1 VIRIVPQKPHS
12 ARCGRETSERQA
24 LTPELSAIL
33 KKYWFFAGIL
43 LAVMGGFAFRGLHGW
58 LREYDVLTIGIFV
71 AFFITGLTLD
81 TSHLSRQLRQLK
93 APLAA
98 MISSLIFIP
107 LLSWL
112 LARSL
117 FPQEFVLGI
126 CIIATAP
133 VTVVSG
139 TVMTALGKGNV
150 PLSLF
155 ICVLGNFVGV
165 FTIPFSLKLLV
176 AAGGHVNLPVFKMLS
191 GLVVTVLVPI
201 ALGKLFQSPLK
212 AFQSRFGPAFSVFQ
226 QCIVL
231 LIIFNAVAG
240 SGANIRAAGAYLP
253 LLLAFIVCLHAVIL
267 AMNYGISRVIGLD
280 RPSTAAF
287 TIHASQKTLAVS
299 YLVWS
304 GYFASQYPLALIPG
318 IVYHLTQMIVDTMV
332 AERFRRLG
340 DDLHKHRHT

>member
-1 VIRIVPQKPHS
+1 L
-12 ARCGRETSERQA
+12 ATF
-24 LTPELSAIL
+24 L
-33 KKYWFFAGIL
+33 KKYWFFGGIV
-43 LAVMGGFAFRGLHGW
+43 LAVLGGFGFRGLHGW
-58 LREYDVLTIGIFV
+58 LREYEILTIGIFL

-81 TSHLSRQLRQLK
+81 TSHLSMAFLQLK

-107 LLSWL
+107 LLSWF
-112 LARSL
+112 LARFV
-117 FPQEFVLGI
+117 FPLEYVLGV

-139 TVMTALGKGNV
+139 TVMTALGRGNI

-176 AAGGHVNLPVFKMLS
+176 EAGGHVNLPVLRMLS
-191 GLVVTVLVPI
+191 SLVITVLVPI
-201 ALGKLFQSPLK
+201 ALGKLAQSPLK
-212 AFQSRFGPAFSVFQ
+212 AFRSRYRQAFSVFQ

-240 SGANIRAAGAYLP
+240 SGTNIRAAGASLP
-253 LLLAFIVCLHAVIL
+253 LLLSFIIFLHSLIL
-267 AMNYGISRVIGLD
+267 AMNFGISKIIGLD
-280 RPSTAAF
+280 RPSTTAF
-287 TIHASQKTLAVS
+287 TIHTSQKTLAVS

-318 IVYHLTQMIVDTMV
+318 IVYHLTQMIMDTFV
-332 AERFRRLG
+332 AERFRKLSQPA
-340 DDLHKHRHT
+340 